1 MIKVEQEEATEVEVL
16 VDVAR
21 KVRRRTLALI
31 SEAGY
36 GFLGPCF
43 SCVDIL
49 VCLGWSAATRC
60 FATESN
66 DRANL
71 ILSKGHA
78 AAALYAALAEHD
90 GDCEQERYAEF
101 GSPLQAHPNSS
112 RLPRVTVSS
121 GSVGQA
127 IPVAVGV
134 ALAEK
139 LQGRRNRTYVL
150 TGDGE
155 LQAGVVW
162 EALIAA
168 ASQKPQP
175 NLVLIVDANGF
186 QSAGRVPTLESTK
199 SMLDT
204 IVSGFVEIDGN
215 DISQVLDAL
224 NDFEEHEGLGAI
236 WCWTRRGAGLKGFND
251 EWPMSTIGSS
261 ELVSKWLRDLE
272 DRT

>member
-1 MIKVEQEEATEVEVL
+1 MMKVDQEEATEVEVL
-16 VDVAR
+16 LDIAR

-43 SCVDIL
+43 SCVDLI
-49 VCLGWSAATRC
+49 VCLGFSAATQC
-60 FATESN
+60 FATDSN
-66 DRANL
+66 DHANL

-78 AAALYAALAEHD
+78 AAALYAAWAEHD
-90 GDCEQERYAEF
+90 GDCKQEEYAEF

-112 RLPRVTVSS
+112 RLPRVMVSS

-127 IPVAVGV
+127 IPVAVGL

-162 EALIAA
+162 EGLIAA
-168 ASQKPQP
+168 SHQKPQP
-175 NLVLIVDANGF
+175 NLVVIIDANGF

-199 SMLDT
+199 SMLET
-204 IVSGFVEIDGN
+204 IVSRFVEIDGN
-215 DISQVLDAL
+215 DISQVLEAL
-224 NDFEEHEGLGAI
+224 NDFGKHKGLGVI
-236 WCWTRRGAGLKGFND
+236 WCSTRRGAGLKGFND
-251 EWPMSTIGSS
+251 EWPMSTIGGG
-261 ELVSKWLRDLE
+261 ELVAKWLRDLE